1 MSDNLIY
8 NKEINMKNM
17 LTFTIPTMVRM
28 VFVSMY
34 SIVDGIVVSNFV
46 GSLGLS
52 AINIVYPVLNVCMA
66 LAFMLATGSNAIMG
80 KKMGE
85 GKVHEANSFM
95 SLTVIVNVA
104 AIIVF
109 TAIFL
114 MWDEKIY
121 IMLGSDEEL
130 LPYCMEYGRII
141 VLGGPVWV
149 MQVLFQSYLVTAD
162 KPHMGLW
169 LSVAAGVTNI
179 VLDVI
184 FVGAFRMG
192 MAGAA
197 MASVAGMMIGGLVPL
212 TVFFNKKSL
221 IHFEKP
227 VWEGREFLKALGNGS
242 SEMVSNLASA
252 VTTTLFNLQMMA
264 LIGEKGVAAISA
276 ILYLQF
282 IFLAV
287 FFGFVSGIS
296 PVVSYNY
303 GAGNKT
309 NIHRTFK
316 ISMKIV
322 IIFSLSMF
330 ALAEVFTGGLVLVFA
345 SKDAVLSEL
354 MISGFRIIAVSI
366 LFSGLNIFASGFF
379 TALNNGRVSALISIL
394 RTFVLEAGA
403 LILLPE
409 FMGIDGVWW
418 SLPAAEILSAVIAV
432 VMIVKYR
439 KTYGY

>member
-1 MSDNLIY
+1 MDSGLIY
-8 NKEINMKNM
+8 NKEINLKNM
-17 LTFTIPTMVRM
+17 LIFTVPTMVRM
-28 VFVSMY
+28 VFISMY

-46 GSLGLS
+46 GSQGLS

-66 LAFMLATGSNAIMG
+66 LAFMLAAGSNAIMG

-95 SLTVIVNVA
+95 SLTVIINVA
-104 AIIVF
+104 AIIVL

-121 IMLGSDEEL
+121 MMLGSDEEL
-130 LPYCMEYGRII
+130 LPYCIEYGRII

-162 KPHMGLW
+162 RPHMGLW
-169 LSVAAGVTNI
+169 LSVGAGAANI
-179 VLDVI
+179 VLDVL
-184 FVGAFRMG
+184 FVGFFKMG

-197 MASVAGMMIGGLVPL
+197 IASVSGMMIGGLVPL

-221 IHFEKP
+221 LHFEKP
-227 VWEGREFLKALGNGS
+227 VWKGREFLKALGNGS

-296 PVVSYNY
+296 PVISYNY
-303 GAGNKT
+303 GAGSKE
-309 NIHRTFK
+309 NIQKTFK

-322 IIFSLSMF
+322 IIFSVVMF
-330 ALAEVFTGGLVLVFA
+330 ALAEIFNRGLALVFA
-345 SKDAVLSEL
+345 SKDSALSEL
-354 MISGFRIIAVSI
+354 MVYGFRIIAVSI

-379 TALNNGRVSALISIL
+379 TALNNGRVSALISIM

-409 FMGIDGVWW
+409 FFGIDGVWW
-418 SLPAAEILSAVIAV
+418 ALPVAEILAALIAVI
-432 VMIVKYR
+432 MIMRYR